1 MIPWPNIILWKKIMK
16 HELNIFCNNDI
27 KLFPQ
32 SISANNKIKE
42 INALL
47 DKK

>member
-1 MIPWPNIILWKKIMK
+1 MAEYYFMEKDY
-16 HELNIFCNNDI
+16 ETSLNHY
-27 KLFPQ
+27 KRTRELFPQ